1 MGFVERFVTKF
12 VRLIRPFDS
21 IVFLF
26 FIYIFGFLVNWVKGI
41 RNKRFLRNDLIN
53 FRRSTSND

>member
-26 FIYIFGFLVNWVKGI
+26 FIYIFGFLVNWVKG
-41 RNKRFLRNDLIN
+41 
-53 FRRSTSND
+53 